1 MSGQHTS
8 QADWGERAPRVQTH
22 ADKRMRLEDLAGLVK
37 DGDMVAVGGG
47 LSSREPMAILRA
59 LLRRKARNLRVV
71 GSAHGIDI
79 DMLCGAGAVSCTSE
93 SYVGFEQDFG
103 IAPNYRRACEAGDVR
118 VDDSCCYTVVQ
129 QLRAAVLGLPFMPIR
144 SARGT
149 DFPGLHPEY
158 KTMACP
164 YTGEELLLVPALA
177 PDVAILHAQYGDA
190 QGNLRIEGPPV
201 LDLLFAKASR
211 LVVASV
217 EEIVPTERLVEL
229 GGVSVP
235 YFYVAALAEAPM
247 GAHPTACYPFYA
259 YDRPH
264 TARYYEAARG
274 GAERFAA
281 DYLQPFV
288 YGCDDLASYRR
299 RVGGDETFRRLASWA
314 AGTESWMSLYRE
326 EFAE

>member
-1 MSGQHTS
+1 MSARPAS
-8 QADWGERAPRVQTH
+8 QADPIERAGRVETGP
-22 ADKRMRLEDLAGLVK
+22 DKRARIEDLAGMVH
-37 DGDMVAVGGG
+37 DGDVVAIGGG

-59 LLRRKARNLRVV
+59 LLRRKARDLRVV
-71 GSAHGIDI
+71 GSAHGIDV
-79 DMLCGAGAVSCTSE
+79 DMLCGDGAVSCTSE

-103 IAPNYRRACEAGDVR
+103 IAPNYRRACEAGDIR

-129 QLRAAVLGLPFMPIR
+129 QLRAAVMGLPFMPMR

-149 DFPGLHPEY
+149 DFPSLHPEY
-158 KTMACP
+158 KTMICP
-164 YTGEELLLVPALA
+164 YTGEELLLAPALA

-211 LVVASV
+211 LVLASV
-217 EEIVPTERLVEL
+217 EQIVPTERLVEL
-229 GGVSVP
+229 GGVTIP
-235 YFYVAALAEAPM
+235 YFYVAAVAEAPM

-264 TARYYEAARG
+264 TALYYKAARG

-281 DYLQPFV
+281 DYLRPFV
-288 YGCDDLASYRR
+288 HDCPDHEAYRQR
-299 RVGGDETFRRLASWA
+299 IGGDDTRSRLASWA
-314 AGTESWMSLYRE
+314 AGPESWMSLYRE
-326 EFAE
+326 ELAQ

>member
-1 MSGQHTS
+1 MNDAPATPIV
-8 QADWGERAPRVQTH
+8 ERVRTV
-22 ADKRMRLEDLAGLVK
+22 ADKRVGLDGLAAMVK
-37 DGDMVAVGGG
+37 DGDVVAVGGG

-59 LLRRKARNLRVV
+59 MLRRKVRDLRVV

-79 DMLCGAGAVSCTSE
+79 DLLCGAGAVSCSSE

-129 QLRAAVLGLPFMPIR
+129 QLRAAVMGLPFMPIR

-149 DFPGLHPEY
+149 GFPALHPEY
-158 KTMACP
+158 KMMTCP
-164 YTGEELLLVPALA
+164 YTGEELLLVPALQ
-177 PDVAILHAQYGDA
+177 PDVAILHAQYGDQ

-201 LDLLFAKASR
+201 LDRLFAKASR
-211 LVVASV
+211 LVIASV
-217 EEIVPTERLVEL
+217 EKIVSTKRLVEL
-229 GGVSVP
+229 GGITIP
-235 YFYVAALAEAPM
+235 YFYVAALSEVAM

-259 YDRPH
+259 YDRQH

-281 DYLQPFV
+281 DYLKPFV
-288 YGCDDLASYRR
+288 QDCADHDSYRR
-299 RVGGDETFRRLASWA
+299 LIGGEETSRRLASWA
-314 AGTESWMSLYRE
+314 EGNDAWMSLYRE
-326 EFAE
+326 RVDA

>member
-1 MSGQHTS
+1 MNDALATPIV
-8 QADWGERAPRVQTH
+8 ERVRTV
-22 ADKRMRLEDLAGLVK
+22 ADKRVGLDDLAAMVK
-37 DGDMVAVGGG
+37 DGDVVAVGGG

-59 LLRRKARNLRVV
+59 MLRRKVRDLRVV

-79 DMLCGAGAVSCTSE
+79 DLLCGAGAVSCSSE

-129 QLRAAVLGLPFMPIR
+129 QLRAAVMGLPFMPIR

-149 DFPGLHPEY
+149 GFPALHPEY
-158 KTMACP
+158 KTMTCP
-164 YTGEELLLVPALA
+164 YTGEELLLVPALQ
-177 PDVAILHAQYGDA
+177 PDVAILHAQYGDQ

-201 LDLLFAKASR
+201 LDRLFAKASH
-211 LVVASV
+211 LVIASV
-217 EEIVPTERLVEL
+217 EKIVSTKRLVEL
-229 GGVSVP
+229 GGITIP
-235 YFYVAALAEAPM
+235 YFYVAALSEVAM

-259 YDRPH
+259 YDRQH

-281 DYLQPFV
+281 DYLKPFV
-288 YGCDDLASYRR
+288 QDCADHDSYRR
-299 RVGGDETFRRLASWA
+299 LIGGEETSRRLASWA
-314 AGTESWMSLYRE
+314 EGNDAWMSLYRE
-326 EFAE
+326 RVDA

>member
-1 MSGQHTS
+1 MSEYSSPPGWH
-8 QADWGERAPRVQTH
+8 ELPNRVQTQTNKLM
-22 ADKRMRLEDLAGLVK
+22 ALNDLAGMVK
-37 DGDMVAVGGG
+37 NGDAVAVGGG

-59 LLRRKARNLRVV
+59 MVRRGVRDLRVV

-79 DMLCGAGAVSCTSE
+79 DMLCGAGAVSWTSE

-103 IAPNYRRACEAGDVR
+103 IAPNYRRACERGEIK

-129 QLRAAVLGLPFMPIR
+129 QLRAAVLGLPFMPMR

-149 DFPGLHPEY
+149 SFPALHPEY
-158 KTMACP
+158 KTMTCP
-164 YTGEELLLVPALA
+164 YTGEELLLVPQLA

-211 LVVASV
+211 LVIASV

-229 GGVSVP
+229 GGITIP
-235 YFYVAALAEAPM
+235 YFYVAALAEVPM
-247 GAHPTACYPFYA
+247 GAHPTACYPFYS

-264 TARYYEAARG
+264 SARYYEAARS
-274 GAERFAA
+274 GADRFAA
-281 DYLQPFV
+281 DYLEPFV
-288 YGCDDLASYRR
+288 HGCADHTSYRQR
-299 RVGGDETFRRLASWA
+299 IGGEETHQRLASWA
-314 AGTESWMSLYRE
+314 TGTESWMSLYRE
-326 EFAE
+326 EVVQ